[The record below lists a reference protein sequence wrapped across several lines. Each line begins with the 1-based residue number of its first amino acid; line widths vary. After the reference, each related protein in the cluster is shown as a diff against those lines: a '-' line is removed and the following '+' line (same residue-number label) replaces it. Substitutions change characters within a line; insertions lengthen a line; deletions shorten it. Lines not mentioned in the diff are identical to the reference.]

1 MFELYWN
8 IFFTYIQVVI
18 ILIDIIHTQ
27 IVLTYKEIDILANKI
42 WLITDSHRI
51 YIENRVYK
59 IWTVV
64 TIYISIWTYLILHSK
79 QNRYYISL
87 HDYISSIVD

>member
-79 QNRYYISL
+79 QNKIDITSHYMTRQ
-87 HDYISSIVD
+87 